1 MDARQRLRMLSVV
14 AVALTS
20 LPFAARHASANA
32 AGSWTSENN
41 PDIVVVR
48 VVPGVDLAQDHVP
61 AFQGTET
68 LVSGVAVLNQVLSHW
83 HVQGVRPAV
92 SPQNRALACRLGLD
106 RYFVIDCPQ
115 ASIAPALAEELRALV
130 GIVEVAEVDEPIDA
144 LTGRGVDDDRILS
157 FEIPDD
163 PGFALQW
170 SLENTGQIIRGTPG
184 TSDADID
191 ATEAWAITF
200 GSESVVVAV
209 LDAGVSLSHPELQ
222 GQLVEG
228 QNFTSTDPADVDDS
242 WVSHGTHIAG
252 IIAARWGNSE
262 GIAGLAPQCRVMPVR
277 VVNRFGWTFAE
288 WVSEGIIWATD
299 HGASVIN
306 ISLGFPTGSS
316 LLHDAIRYAF
326 ESDVVICASTGNI
339 PTNPIGFPAAYPET
353 IAVGAT
359 DNNDE
364 LASFTSTGPELTLCA
379 PGRDIYSLWDTNS
392 MPDTYDFKSGTSFA
406 APHVAGVAA
415 LVRSINP
422 SLSAPDVRRI
432 LAVTCDDIGLP
443 GRDPITG
450 WGRLNAAAAVT
461 LAAAQPRPVSNTCV
475 ADLNADGHVDFI
487 DLQLFLAAFTAG
499 EPIADRNHDGV
510 FDFFDIMRYLDEFL
524 SSCTQTTY
532 EP

>member
-1 MDARQRLRMLSVV
+1 MALASLSFTARQ
-14 AVALTS
+14 
-20 LPFAARHASANA
+20 ASGDAIDT
-32 AGSWTSENN
+32 WTPEKD
-41 PDIVVVR
+41 PDKVIVR
-48 VVPGVDLAQDHVP
+48 VVPGVDLAQGHVP
-61 AFQGTET
+61 VFEGIEA
-68 LVSGVAVLNQVLSHW
+68 LVPGVAALNQVLSHW
-83 HVQGVRPAV
+83 HIQGVRPAV
-92 SPQNRALACRLGLD
+92 SPQNRALGSRLGLD

-115 ASIAPALAEELRALV
+115 ASIARPLAEELRALV
-130 GIVEVAEVDEPIDA
+130 GIVEVAEVDEPMDA
-144 LTGRGVDDDRILS
+144 LASRGEDDDRTLS

-170 SLENTGQIIRGTPG
+170 SLENTGQTIRGLTG
-184 TSDADID
+184 TNDADID
-191 ATEAWAITF
+191 ATEAWAITL

-209 LDAGVSLSHPELQ
+209 LDAGISLSHPELQ

-228 QNFTSTDPADVDDS
+228 QNFTSTDPFDVDDS

-252 IIAARWGNSE
+252 IIAARWGNDE

-299 HGASVIN
+299 HGASVMN
-306 ISLGFPTGSS
+306 ISLGFPTSSS

-339 PTNPIGFPAAYPET
+339 ATNPIGFPAAYPET

-422 SLSAPDVRRI
+422 TLSAPDVRRV

-450 WGRLNAAAAVT
+450 GAGSTRRRRSTWLLLSPGRAPTRA
-461 LAAAQPRPVSNTCV
+461 RPT
-475 ADLNADGHVDFI
+475 
-487 DLQLFLAAFTAG
+487 
-499 EPIADRNHDGV
+499 
-510 FDFFDIMRYLDEFL
+510 
-524 SSCTQTTY
+524 
-532 EP
+532 